1 LSIKIKQGEQQVKHY
16 IKGGNDTKK
25 RNRKTL
31 PKSITIIINKVLP
44 VILLLVAGFF
54 FIPYASMNFQNNDV
68 KGLNTNAEAV
78 MFYNSDCAHCQK
90 VYPKI
95 FWHNVLNF
103 DNDDKQ
109 IQTINVQNPNNKHY
123 ISDFAVQETPT
134 FMKPNNPDMKLV
146 SIDVKKINSF
156 AETGANDQ

>member
-1 LSIKIKQGEQQVKHY
+1 MSIKIKQGEQQVKHY

-123 ISDFAVQETPT
+123 ISDFAVQEIPT

>member
-1 LSIKIKQGEQQVKHY
+1 MMKHY
-16 IKGGNDTKK
+16 IKGGNNTKK
-25 RNRKTL
+25 ETKKQL
-31 PKSITIIINKVLP
+31 PKPIKIIVNKVLP

-68 KGLNTNAEAV
+68 DHINKNNEAV
-78 MFYNSDCAHCQK
+78 MFYSSTCSHCQK

-103 DNDDKQ
+103 KNADKQ

-123 ISDFAVQETPT
+123 ISEFAVQETPT
-134 FMKPNNPDMKLV
+134 FMKPNNPDMRVV
-146 SIDVKKINSF
+146 STDIQVINDFS
-156 AETGANDQ
+156 ER

>member
-1 LSIKIKQGEQQVKHY
+1 MKHY
-16 IKGGNDTKK
+16 IKGGNNTKK
-25 RNRKTL
+25 ETKKQL
-31 PKSITIIINKVLP
+31 PKPITIIVNKVLP
-44 VILLLVAGFF
+44 VIVLLVAGFY

-68 KGLNTNAEAV
+68 DHINKNNEAV
-78 MFYNSDCAHCQK
+78 MFYSSTCSHCQK

-103 DNDDKQ
+103 NNDDKQ

-123 ISDFAVQETPT
+123 INDFAVQETPT

-146 SIDVKKINSF
+146 STDVKQINNF
-156 AETGANDQ
+156 AETGASDR

>member
-1 LSIKIKQGEQQVKHY
+1 MKHY
-16 IKGGNDTKK
+16 IKGGNNTKK
-25 RNRKTL
+25 GTKKQL

-44 VILLLVAGFF
+44 VIMLLVAGFYF
-54 FIPYASMNFQNNDV
+54 LPYASMNFQNNDV
-68 KGLNTNAEAV
+68 DHINKNNESV
-78 MFYNSDCAHCQK
+78 MFYSSTCSHCQK

-103 DNDDKQ
+103 KNADKQ

-123 ISDFAVQETPT
+123 ISEFAVQETPT

-146 SIDVKKINSF
+146 STNVKQINNFS
-156 AETGANDQ
+156 ETGASDQ

>member
-1 LSIKIKQGEQQVKHY
+1 MMKHY

-25 RNRKTL
+25 ETKKKV
-31 PKSITIIINKVLP
+31 PKPIIIIVNKVLP

-68 KGLNTNAEAV
+68 RGLDTNVQAV

-103 DNDDKQ
+103 NHDDKQ
-109 IQTINVQNPNNKHY
+109 IQTINVQNVNNKHY
-123 ISDFAVQETPT
+123 VNDFAIQETPT
-134 FMKPNNPDMKLV
+134 FMKPNNPNMKLV
-146 SIDVKKINSF
+146 STDVKQINNF
-156 AETGANDQ
+156 AETGASDQ

>member
-1 LSIKIKQGEQQVKHY
+1 MKHY
-16 IKGGNDTKK
+16 IKGGNETKK
-25 RNRKTL
+25 GTKKQL
-31 PKSITIIINKVLP
+31 PKPIKIVVNKVLP
-44 VILLLVAGFF
+44 VILLLVAGFY

-68 KGLNTNAEAV
+68 DHINKNNEAV
-78 MFYNSDCAHCQK
+78 MFYSSTCSHCQK

-103 DNDDKQ
+103 KNADKQ

-134 FMKPNNPDMKLV
+134 FMKPNNPDMKFV
-146 SIDVKKINSF
+146 STDVKQINNF
-156 AETGANDQ
+156 AETVASDQ

>member
-1 LSIKIKQGEQQVKHY
+1 M
-16 IKGGNDTKK
+16 
-25 RNRKTL
+25 
-31 PKSITIIINKVLP
+31 
-44 VILLLVAGFF
+44 AGFF

-68 KGLNTNAEAV
+68 KGLNTKAEAV
-78 MFYNSDCAHCQK
+78 MFYNSTCSHCQK

-103 DNDDKQ
+103 NNDDKQ

-123 ISDFAVQETPT
+123 INDFAVQETPT

-146 SIDVKKINSF
+146 STDVKQINNF
-156 AETGANDQ
+156 AETGASDQ

>member
-1 LSIKIKQGEQQVKHY
+1 MKHY

>member
-1 LSIKIKQGEQQVKHY
+1 MRHY
-16 IKGGNDTKK
+16 IRGANTTTKGTKK
-25 RNRKTL
+25 KL
-31 PKSITIIINKVLP
+31 PKPITIIINKVLP
-44 VILLLVAGFF
+44 VIVLLVAGFF

-68 KGLNTNAEAV
+68 KGLNTKAEAV
-78 MFYNSDCAHCQK
+78 MFYNSTCSNCQK

-103 DNDDKQ
+103 NNDDKQ

-146 SIDVKKINSF
+146 STDVKQINNF
-156 AETGANDQ
+156 AETGANVQ

>member
-1 LSIKIKQGEQQVKHY
+1 MKHY
-16 IKGGNDTKK
+16 IREGSKTEKGNKK
-25 RNRKTL
+25 QLLK
-31 PKSITIIINKVLP
+31 PITIIINKVLP
-44 VILLLVAGFF
+44 VIVLLVAGFF

-68 KGLNTNAEAV
+68 KGLNTKAEAV
-78 MFYNSDCAHCQK
+78 MFYNSNCSHCQK

-95 FWHNVLNF
+95 FWQNILNIN
-103 DNDDKQ
+103 NDDKQ

-146 SIDVKKINSF
+146 STDVKQINNF
-156 AETGANDQ
+156 AETVVSDQ